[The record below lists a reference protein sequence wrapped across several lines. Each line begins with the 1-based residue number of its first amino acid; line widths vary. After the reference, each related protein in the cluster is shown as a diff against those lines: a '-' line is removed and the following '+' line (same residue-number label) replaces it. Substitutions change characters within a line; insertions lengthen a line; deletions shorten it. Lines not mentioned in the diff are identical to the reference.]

1 MQELKEKLLNE
12 CEKALKQRLDVVVNT
27 INDINESLQSET
39 KSTAGDKHE
48 TGRAMLHLERE
59 KAGKQMAAIKE
70 QQQLLRKVN
79 INHSNNLVALGSI
92 VFTDEYNY
100 FICVSLGELV
110 IEKNRFFAISLNT
123 PLGKELLGKATNDI
137 VNWRGKRLNIIK
149 VF

>member
-92 VFTDEYNY
+92 VFTDKRSY
-100 FICVSLGELV
+100 FI
-110 IEKNRFFAISLNT
+110 AISLGAVNIEKT
-123 PLGKELLGKATNDI
+123 YLIVAANAPIGKLLLGKRVGDHFTFNGNTERIDAIN
-137 VNWRGKRLNIIK
+137 
-149 VF
+149 